1 MAPFA
6 RDYFALGAMST
17 PRPLFRH
24 DFRIIRNVAITPTPP
39 SPVVMATDMGRLAQ
53 GVRQNDR
60 HTYVLIDISALL
72 VTAERNRRQQ
82 RHPGM
87 VVTPLLHCPS
97 LGVRS
102 CDRDLSICPLLA
114 ILSYDYGRYF
124 AWNIT
129 LLVRLSSSVSW
140 DYHEFWM
147 SGCVVRP
154 STTRRHGR
162 VLLQFVG
169 AVDADIVVDG
179 FLLIWD

>member
-17 PRPLFRH
+17 PRPLFGH
-24 DFRIIRNVAITPTPP
+24 DFRIIRNMAITSTPP
-39 SPVVMATDMGRLAQ
+39 SLVVMATDMGCLAQ
-53 GVRQNDR
+53 EVRQNNR
-60 HTYVLIDISALL
+60 YTYVLTDISALL
-72 VTAERNRRQQ
+72 VTAERNRRRQ

-87 VVTPLLHCPS
+87 VVAPLLPCPS

-102 CDRDLSICPLLA
+102 CGRYLSIRSLLA

-124 AWNIT
+124 VWNIA

-147 SGCVVRP
+147 SGCIVRP
-154 STTRRHGR
+154 STTRCHGR
-162 VLLQFVG
+162 VFLQFVG
-169 AVDADIVVDG
+169 AVDADMAVDG
-179 FLLIWD
+179 FLLIWE